1 MALNGL
7 QLEINA
13 VVIWRYI
20 IDAKNL
26 VIWDIFEIYTVEKYQ
41 TLINKNKTTSPSK
54 LKKYETQY
62 CYYWRGLGWTNCR
75 SYTLKIR
82 KEGDIARTTP
92 QTRWVRHHI

>member
-26 VIWDIFEIYTVEKYQ
+26 VIWDIFEIYTAENIK
-41 TLINKNKTTSPSK
+41 
-54 LKKYETQY
+54 
-62 CYYWRGLGWTNCR
+62 
-75 SYTLKIR
+75 
-82 KEGDIARTTP
+82 
-92 QTRWVRHHI
+92 H